1 MEHPSSG
8 RSRGRAEDPLAARLL
23 LDEGVRDV
31 LGPFLDRA
39 CSAQE
44 VATELG
50 RDLDWVLYRVKRL
63 HQAGVLEVVGE
74 RRRGGRP
81 IKLYRS
87 RYGTWFVPFEA
98 LPFADV
104 EETLTALHVAQAR
117 RVARASARHLARTP
131 WAGFLVE
138 RREDGRTWVYGASDG
153 AGTTESGR
161 AWWGVPRSGQGAWAT
176 DATVELRLTPDDA
189 RALNDE
195 LMALV
200 ERYLDVGGSD
210 ARPNRLLVVASVP
223 LDDD

>member
-1 MEHPSSG
+1 MTQPSSG
-8 RSRGRAEDPLAARLL
+8 RSRGRADDPLAARLL
-23 LDEGVRDV
+23 LDEDVRDV

-50 RDLDWVLYRVKRL
+50 RDLDWVIYRIKRL

-74 RRRGGRP
+74 RRRGGRS

-87 RYGTWFVPFEA
+87 TFDTWFVPFEA

-104 EETLTALHVAQAR
+104 EETLTAVHVAQAR
-117 RVARASARHLARTP
+117 RLGRASARHLVHTP
-131 WAGFLVE
+131 WAGFLIE
-138 RREDGRTWVYGASDG
+138 RREDGRTWVCGASDG
-153 AGTTESGR
+153 VVSSESGR
-161 AWWGVPRSGQGAWAT
+161 AWRGAAGSGQGAWVT
-176 DATVELRLTPDDA
+176 DATVELRLSPDDA
-189 RALNDE
+189 RALNEE

-223 LDDD
+223 LDDG